1 MVFVSNAL
9 TRWEASIRLA
19 SHGISRSELDLKS
32 FKKLT
37 SYKFHIRNGLDRGFK
52 DSTTQKEFQMKLTNG
67 LTGVKKYV
75 AMGLLAIVGLSSN
88 VMAADPAYVTDLLT
102 ELGAIKVMVG
112 SIIGAVVAIY
122 LVPIAWGFIKRVI
135 GRS

>member
-19 SHGISRSELDLKS
+19 SHGISRSELDLKP

-52 DSTTQKEFQMKLTNG
+52 DSTTQKEFQMKLKNG
-67 LTGVKKYV
+67 LTGVQKYV
-75 AMGLLAIVGLSSN
+75 AMGALAIVCLSSN
-88 VMAADPAYVTDLLT
+88 VMAEDDAWFTALSSKLT
-102 ELGAIKVMVG
+102 SVQTMVG
-112 SIIGAVVAIY
+112 TVVAAIVAIF
-122 LVPIAWGFIKRVI
+122 LVPIAWGFIKKAI
-135 GRS
+135 GR

>member
-19 SHGISRSELDLKS
+19 SHGISRSELDLKP

-52 DSTTQKEFQMKLTNG
+52 DSTTQK
-67 LTGVKKYV
+67 GV
-75 AMGLLAIVGLSSN
+75 SN
-88 VMAADPAYVTDLLT
+88 ET
-102 ELGAIKVMVG
+102 
-112 SIIGAVVAIY
+112 
-122 LVPIAWGFIKRVI
+122 
-135 GRS
+135 